1 MTDHRRIWAVSRDRL
16 VEAVTALGYHAELAE
31 LLASQLGS
39 PKAIDRMTSYV
50 LQAHPRSEEM
60 LVDEA
65 LAICDEINAWRE
77 RKTSM
82 EAQARYSAMLFH
94 GILGQG
100 GNEDDE

>member
-1 MTDHRRIWAVSRDRL
+1 MNENQRLWARSRDRL
-16 VEAVTALGYHAELAE
+16 VEAVTSLGYHKEFAE
-31 LLASQLGS
+31 LLAGQLGS

-50 LQAHPRSEEM
+50 LQARPNSEEM

-82 EAQARYSAMLFH
+82 EAQARYNAMLFY
-94 GILGQG
+94 GFPG

>member
-1 MTDHRRIWAVSRDRL
+1 MNDNQRLWARSQDRL
-16 VEAVTALGYHAELAE
+16 VEAVTSLGYHKELAE
-31 LLASQLGS
+31 LLAGQLGS
-39 PKAIDRMTSYV
+39 PKAIDRMTGYV
-50 LQAHPRSEEM
+50 LQARPNSEEM